1 MIPTIVSMSPSESP
15 PEILVVVPTLGRR
28 LSFLAQTLESIRSQD
43 VPSDIVIVSPSTE
56 SELVELAG
64 KHRAR
69 LIPDP
74 GSLTS
79 SINEGVSSG
88 LSRHTF
94 VAWLNDD
101 DFLEPG
107 SLRATSHALKT
118 NSDAVVAFGSCRYV
132 DEAGRELWVSRAG
145 DWAPRV
151 LGWGP
156 DLIPQPGMLI
166 RAEAWNAVGGLDTS
180 YRLAFDLDLL
190 LRLKRRGRL
199 VNVDRIVSSFRWH
212 PDSLTV
218 EDRRTNIAESEQAK
232 RAQLRPMSRRLA
244 WLWEPPVRWATWIAV
259 HQVNRRAQ
267 RLAAR

>member
-56 SELVELAG
+56 PELVDLAAE
-64 KHRAR
+64 HRAR

-79 SINEGVSSG
+79 SINEGVASC

-101 DFLEPG
+101 DALEPG
-107 SLRATSHALKT
+107 ALRATSQALKK
-118 NSDAVVAFGSCRYV
+118 NSDAVAAFGSCRYV
-132 DEAGRELWVSRAG
+132 DQVGRELWVNRAG

-166 RAEAWNAVGGLDTS
+166 RAEAWKAVGGLDTS

-190 LRLKRRGRL
+190 LRLKRQGKL

-212 PDSLTV
+212 ADSLTV
-218 EDRRTNIAESEQAK
+218 EDRRTNIAESERAK
-232 RAQLRPMSRRLA
+232 RAQLGRMSRRLVR
-244 WLWEPPVRWATWIAV
+244 LWEPPVRWATWIAV
-259 HQVNRRAQ
+259 HQVNRRAK

>member
-1 MIPTIVSMSPSESP
+1 MSLSGPA

-28 LSFLAQTLESIRSQD
+28 LGFLARTLESIRSQD
-43 VPSDIVIVSPSTE
+43 VLSDIVIVSPSTE
-56 SELVELAG
+56 PELVELAD

-74 GSLTS
+74 GSLTL
-79 SINEGVSSG
+79 SINEGVSLG
-88 LSRHTF
+88 LSRHMF

-101 DFLEPG
+101 DVLEPG
-107 SLRATSHALKT
+107 SLRATSEALKT
-118 NSDAVVAFGSCRYV
+118 NLDAVVAFGSCRYI

-166 RAEAWNAVGGLDTS
+166 RAGAWKAVGGLDTS

-190 LRLKRRGRL
+190 LRLRSHGSL
-199 VNVDRIVSSFRWH
+199 ANVHQLVSSFRWH

-218 EDRRTNIAESEQAK
+218 ENRRTNIVESERAK
-232 RAQLRPMSRRLA
+232 RAQLGPMASRLV
-244 WLWEPPVRWATWIAV
+244 WLWEPPVRWATRIAV
-259 HQVNRRAQ
+259 HRVNRRAR
-267 RLAAR
+267 RLAAQ